1 VLVPVMQIG
10 IVVMR
15 VHEALVP
22 VRMTVW
28 LARRII
34 RCMRVAMVL
43 VVDVHMRVFHLI
55 MHVRVLVSFGEV
67 QPHTRRHARTS
78 NPEQSARMFPPC

>member
-34 RCMRVAMVL
+34 RCVRVAMVL
-43 VVDVHMRVFHLI
+43 VVHV
-55 MHVRVLVSFGEV
+55 HVRVFLDVMYMSMLVSLGEV
-67 QPHTRRHARTS
+67 QPHARRHARTS